1 MADEQNKSTTAGKT
15 GSGTTG
21 GTGPSGTAAGMKV
34 SGEQIFSESDK
45 PVDKSSSVE
54 QDVQAAFGGQT
65 GGGQTGGGQNI
76 SDTASQAAG
85 QVGEL
90 LRGNTSG
97 VTEAAKGALS
107 QVKETTGKVAS
118 QALGQVQEKAGTAI
132 DEHKQTLA
140 QGLTSVAGGIRQ
152 LGETLRNSEQKSGVV
167 EVTAKYGDTL
177 AEQVESLSRYLEG
190 GDIRDF
196 ARDVQGFARRNPAI
210 FVGAAF
216 GVGLLAARFF
226 KSTPRQE
233 LMLRSG
239 DHDYSGA
246 QNQIR
251 STHSTATSTG
261 TGASSVGTGTSSTAG
276 STSGIG
282 TTGAKGTTGTTGG
295 TTGTT
300 GTSGASTG
308 GTTGGT
314 GTSSAGGAKTTPLT
328 GGTGTGSSTT
338 GGSATTPSTGG
349 STSKPG
355 TGGSSTNPTS
365 NG

>member
-251 STHSTATSTG
+251 STATSTG

-276 STSGIG
+276 STPGI
-282 TTGAKGTTGTTGG
+282 G

-300 GTSGASTG
+300 GTTGTGGASTGGIATG
-308 GTTGGT
+308 GTTGGM
-314 GTSSAGGAKTTPLT
+314 GTSSTGGAKTTPLT